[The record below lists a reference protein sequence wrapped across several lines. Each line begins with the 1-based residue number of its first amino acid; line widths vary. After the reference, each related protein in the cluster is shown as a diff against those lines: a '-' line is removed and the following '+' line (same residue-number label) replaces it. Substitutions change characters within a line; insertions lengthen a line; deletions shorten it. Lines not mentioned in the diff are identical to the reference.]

1 MIFRAGASNS
11 GQEPGG
17 VAMRFTDS
25 LKPEELMGPD
35 LLSEIV
41 IAMGAAVLF
50 FFLMLTLIAALA
62 AK

>member
-1 MIFRAGASNS
+1 
-11 GQEPGG
+11 
-17 VAMRFTDS
+17 MRFTDS